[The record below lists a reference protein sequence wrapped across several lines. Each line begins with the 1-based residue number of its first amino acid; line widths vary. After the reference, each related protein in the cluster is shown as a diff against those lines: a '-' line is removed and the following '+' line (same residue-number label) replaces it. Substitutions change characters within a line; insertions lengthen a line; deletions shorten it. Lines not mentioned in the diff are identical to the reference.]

1 MSLIFFFLLRT
12 HYHWPVWYNFLQ
24 TCLSQRLIFF
34 PELQLEIAL
43 SDLQWAQCQKGLTK
57 IADIQKNVCSGILL
71 EYVLLYHYI
80 VFYFL
85 TSPTDVNIL

>member
-1 MSLIFFFLLRT
+1 M
-12 HYHWPVWYNFLQ
+12 
-24 TCLSQRLIFF
+24 SQRLNFF
-34 PELQLEIAL
+34 PELHLEIAL

-57 IADIQKNVCSGILL
+57 IADIQTIVCSGILL

-85 TSPTDVNIL
+85 TSLTDVNIL